1 MLSHLKIA
9 FKNVLRNKRRALI
22 TIIVAAVGTA
32 AIIIGGG
39 FALFTYDSLIEYSAK
54 DTGHLIL
61 SHPQFFETEEEKPM
75 SLGLNGYKELEN
87 TLKTNP
93 EVQAVLPRVQFSGLL
108 SNGEKSVIFSG
119 TGVDPEEFKIRGQTM
134 QLVAGRLLNP
144 ASSNEAMAEVILGKE
159 LAKSLKS
166 KIGDTVTVLATNS
179 EGSLAGKDLVVKGIV
194 STGVSEVDKRLV
206 FVTLSVAQKILS
218 TDKVST
224 TAVHLFKTVDTDAM
238 KLKLQNELS
247 DKIGIHT
254 WLDQAAFY
262 LGVKGLY
269 DRIFGLLGL
278 IIAVLVFFAVSNT
291 ISMAVTERT
300 REIGA
305 LRAMGTYGY
314 EIIRDFFFEG
324 VLIGIIGTA
333 LGSLVA
339 GAMTLFLYFVD
350 IQMPPPP
357 GRSVGYQLYITF
369 SGSLSAV
376 TALCIILLCGFAAY
390 LSSRKAIKKQITEAL
405 NYV

>member
-9 FKNVLRNKRRALI
+9 FRNVLRNKRRALI

-32 AIIIGGG
+32 SIIIGGG

-61 SHPQFFETEEEKPM
+61 SHPKFFETEEEKPM
-75 SLGLNGYKELEN
+75 SLGLSNYKDLEN
-87 TLKTNP
+87 KLKSLP
-93 EVQAVLPRVQFSGLL
+93 EVKAVLSRVQFSGLL
-108 SNGEKSVIFSG
+108 SNGEKSVIFTG
-119 TGVDPEEFKIRGQTM
+119 TGVDPEEFNIRGQTM
-134 QLVAGRLLNP
+134 KLEAGRLLNQD
-144 ASSNEAMAEVILGKE
+144 SSNEASVEVILGNE
-159 LAKSLKS
+159 LAKSLNS
-166 KIGDTVTVLATNS
+166 KIGDTVTILATNS
-179 EGSLAGKDLVVKGIV
+179 EGSLAGKDLVVAGVV

-206 FVTLSVAQKILS
+206 FTTLSVAQKILS

-224 TAVHLFKTVDTDAM
+224 TAVHLFKTADTDQM
-238 KLKLQNELS
+238 KLRLEKEVG
-247 DKIGIHT
+247 DKIGLRT
-254 WLDQAAFY
+254 WLEQAAFY
-262 LGVKGLY
+262 RGVKGLY
-269 DRIFGLLGL
+269 DRIFGLLGI

-339 GAMTLFLYFVD
+339 GAMTLFLYFVEV
-350 IQMPPPP
+350 QMPPPP

-369 SGSLSAV
+369 SGSLCAA
-376 TALCIILLCGFAAY
+376 TALCIVLLCGLAAF

-405 NYV
+405 SYV